1 MNVQNFVR
9 RVKYGLTRMG
19 YDPIQET
26 WGFGYGFQKILYNK
40 SSMLPTDG
48 NNRKKQMSYGV
59 KFLHLNRTLNF
70 DKSFNLVNRFN
81 FDFGKRWRSMY
92 LFVGASLNYFLY
104 KPQDDY
110 KIKSIKISTGEI
122 FKLSSDLWPGY
133 SFGIQF

>member
-59 KFLHLNRTLNF
+59 KFYT
-70 DKSFNLVNRFN
+70 
-81 FDFGKRWRSMY
+81 
-92 LFVGASLNYFLY
+92 
-104 KPQDDY
+104 
-110 KIKSIKISTGEI
+110 
-122 FKLSSDLWPGY
+122 
-133 SFGIQF
+133 

>member
-1 MNVQNFVR
+1 MIPFRKHGDLDSKRFSTTNLVC
-9 RVKYGLTRMG
+9 YPRMAT
-19 YDPIQET
+19 IE
-26 WGFGYGFQKILYNK
+26 
-40 SSMLPTDG
+40 
-48 NNRKKQMSYGV
+48 KKQMSYGV